1 MDILGS
7 ICLFIYF
14 NNNVA
19 SLAPRPSLK
28 HVNTPSTL
36 SDQSL
41 HFSLPVGAFNS
52 FFLFLDRY
60 VEHILLTQVK
70 SVAFRAF
77 HKQLGVLIW
86 PLFISWCE
94 RSKSAVSTKHEFISN
109 QSNLLALSRTRK
121 PVLIYIAFYRYS
133 FSLLYAIL
141 NIPYFGHFFVSSF
154 ELDIYIGF
162 LW

>member
-1 MDILGS
+1 MEIHAAEVDILGS
-7 ICLFIYF
+7 ICLFIFF

-52 FFLFLDRY
+52 FFFLDRY
-60 VEHILLTQVK
+60 VEHILLTQLE

-77 HKQLGVLIW
+77 HKAARCVNLT
-86 PLFISWCE
+86 FI
-94 RSKSAVSTKHEFISN
+94 
-109 QSNLLALSRTRK
+109 
-121 PVLIYIAFYRYS
+121 
-133 FSLLYAIL
+133 
-141 NIPYFGHFFVSSF
+141 YFVM
-154 ELDIYIGF
+154 
-162 LW
+162 